1 MAIITKQERTMMK
14 KYPRLMISALSSGSG
29 KTYIT
34 CGLLTLLARKG
45 IDVRSFKCG
54 PDYIDPMFHRAVLQV
69 PSNNLDPYFADKDTV
84 RELFMESASQDLS
97 LIEGAMGYF
106 DGLGGTQIKGSASEL
121 ASMLDAPVVLVVNCK
136 GLGRT
141 VCALLKGML
150 EYEKTEGK
158 TLIQGVILNR
168 MSGML
173 FPAMKKQIEEELPV
187 KVLGYL
193 PEQKDFSLES
203 RHLGLKLPEEIVDLQ
218 EKMEALA
225 DRLEK
230 TIDVEALIE
239 LAEEAPELGVS
250 KQAPDMVVSQEKS
263 GHNNQGPRSR
273 ARCENGS
280 QTRCRI
286 GVARDWAFCL
296 CYEDN
301 LSLLEKNGA
310 EIVPFSPLE
319 DKGLPEVDGLLI
331 GGGYPELFAQEL
343 SNNKEMRNAIYQAA
357 KEGMPILAECGG
369 FMYLQET
376 LKDGQNQPWNMVG
389 ALPGECYNTG
399 CLGRFGYVELTLPN
413 GMKIKGH
420 EFHYFDSTENGNYAQ
435 AKKPVGDKEWECMV
449 RYKGILAGF
458 PHLYYPSCPQF
469 VSDFV
474 EQCVQWRI
482 SSGVK

>member
-1 MAIITKQERTMMK
+1 MK
-14 KYPRLMISALSSGSG
+14 KRFPRLLISAPGSGNG

-34 CGLLTLLARKG
+34 CGLLTLLSRKG
-45 IDVRSFKCG
+45 IDVRSFKGG

-69 PSNNLDPYFADKDTV
+69 PSHNLDPFFTNKWAV
-84 RELFMESASQDLS
+84 RELFAESASQHLS

-106 DGLGGTQIKGSASEL
+106 DGLGGTQIRGSASEL

-150 EYEKTEGK
+150 EYEKIEGK

-168 MSGML
+168 MSAML

-203 RHLGLKLPEEIVDLQ
+203 RHLGLKLPEEIADLRV
-218 EKMEALA
+218 KLEALA
-225 DRLEK
+225 DQLEK
-230 TIDVEALIE
+230 TIDIDELVK
-239 LAEEAPELGVS
+239 LAE
-250 KQAPDMVVSQEKS
+250 QAPDMVVSQEQS
-263 GHNNQGPRSR
+263 GHNNQGTGSR
-273 ARCENGS
+273 TRCETRS

-286 GVARDWAFCL
+286 GVARDLAFCFY
-296 CYEDN
+296 YEEN
-301 LSLLEKNGA
+301 LSLLEKKGA

-319 DKGLPEVDGLLI
+319 DTRLPEVDGLLI
-331 GGGYPELFAQEL
+331 GGGYPELFAREL
-343 SNNKEMRNAIYQAA
+343 SENVDMKSAIYQAA
-357 KEGMPILAECGG
+357 MAGMPILAECGG
-369 FMYLQET
+369 FMYLQER
-376 LKDGQNQPWNMVG
+376 LKDEQNHNWKMVG

-399 CLGRFGYVELTLPN
+399 CLGRFGYVELTLPGGMN
-413 GMKIKGH
+413 GKEQRNIKGH
-420 EFHYFDSTENGNYAQ
+420 EFHYFDSTENGHYAY
-435 AKKPVGDKEWECMV
+435 AKKPVGNKGWECMV
-449 RYKGILAGF
+449 RDKGILAGF

-474 EQCVQWRI
+474 EQCVQWRS
-482 SSGVK
+482 SSGRKEKRS